1 MCRFAVLAIIEEL
14 SGIRTA
20 IVDPYLEL
28 AQSWGYQE
36 LQPHQAAVID
46 RSAAL
51 VDRIK

>member
-1 MCRFAVLAIIEEL
+1 MCRFAV
-14 SGIRTA
+14 GDHRGTVRIRTA

-51 VDRIK
+51 VESIK